1 MAQKNQGNQ
10 GNASIGFGVD
20 VKRGEKG
27 YGKTMTYGKM
37 KLLSVIVQ
45 QIPSAKAD
53 LGIGANQ
60 RLNWEYGGWSPE
72 MVAKAHEV
80 IDRYVDQLPPRNFGG
95 DRSYVPQNQR
105 RTFR

>member
-1 MAQKNQGNQ
+1 MAGKNQGN
-10 GNASIGFGVD
+10 ATVVGFGVD

-37 KLLSVIVQ
+37 KLLSVIVDK
-45 QIPSAKAD
+45 IPMAKAD
-53 LGIGANQ
+53 LGMGANQ

-80 IDRYVDQLPPRNFGG
+80 IDRYVGQLPPRT
-95 DRSYVPQNQR
+95 DRYEARDGR
-105 RTFR
+105 RMFR